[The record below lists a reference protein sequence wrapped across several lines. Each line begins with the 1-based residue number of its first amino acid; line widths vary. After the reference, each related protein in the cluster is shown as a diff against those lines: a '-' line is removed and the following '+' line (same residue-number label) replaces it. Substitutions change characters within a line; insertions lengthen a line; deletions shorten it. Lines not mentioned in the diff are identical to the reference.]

1 MDEQLTI
8 TIFQIIS
15 AAGSA
20 KSNYMEAMAAAREG
34 HFEDIDRL
42 IKEGDEM
49 YKQGH
54 DIHLDLMGMQDSEQ
68 GLPISL
74 ILIHAEDQMMSAE
87 QTRVMAEEFISLYK
101 DKYGVK
107 AWFYSFKNEKG
118 CLTHICVPDSPFC
131 PKPCR
136 GTDVD
141 DEVLNHEENE
151 TVRGERCA
159 EFAACRND
167 SIPVFSSIKMRC
179 TFLHIFCT
187 SENRKIDAY
196 RGADSA
202 ENTTEE
208 KC

>member
-42 IKEGDEM
+42 MREGDEM

-87 QTRVMAEEFISLYK
+87 QTRVMAEEFIALYK

-107 AWFYSFKNEKG
+107 A
-118 CLTHICVPDSPFC
+118 
-131 PKPCR
+131 
-136 GTDVD
+136 
-141 DEVLNHEENE
+141 
-151 TVRGERCA
+151 
-159 EFAACRND
+159 
-167 SIPVFSSIKMRC
+167 
-179 TFLHIFCT
+179 
-187 SENRKIDAY
+187 
-196 RGADSA
+196 
-202 ENTTEE
+202 
-208 KC
+208 